1 MAGIGWFSI
10 RSALYIAGSL
20 FVGMI
25 VREYARAFVATRLG
39 DPTPRLWGRLTWN
52 PRSWFDPFGTGL
64 VPGLILVLWATASGV
79 YPPPAAY
86 GKPAPIDPSYLR
98 RPTRD
103 QVLIGLAGPCANI
116 ALGTIAGLALR
127 LISTPS
133 AVTLI
138 LILSAFEFTQFCLA
152 IFHLLPIPGL
162 DGARLVGLLLPADA
176 ARVYRDA
183 DRYLPLFVLLAIF
196 VLASVINGIVY
207 GLVDALCQLASG
219 VRCAPR

>member
-1 MAGIGWFSI
+1 VGGIGWLSV
-10 RSALYIAGSL
+10 RTALYIAGSL
-20 FVGMI
+20 LLGM
-25 VREYARAFVATRLG
+25 VAREYVRAFVATRLG

-86 GKPAPIDPSYLR
+86 GKPAPVDPSYLH

-103 QVLIGLAGPCANI
+103 QVLIGFAGPCANI
-116 ALGTIAGLALR
+116 ALGFVAGLALR
-127 LISTPS
+127 AISIPAAPT
-133 AVTLI
+133 VFVI
-138 LILSAFEFTQFCLA
+138 LQLFEFTQFCLA

-162 DGARLVGLLLPADA
+162 DGARLVGLLLPPDA

-207 GLVDALCQLASG
+207 GLVNALCQLASG
-219 VRCAPR
+219 TPCRP

>member
-1 MAGIGWFSI
+1 MGWLSI
-10 RSALYIAGSL
+10 RTALYIAGSL
-20 FVGMI
+20 LLGM
-25 VREYARAFVATRLG
+25 VAREYVRAFVATRLG

-86 GKPAPIDPSYLR
+86 GKPAPVDPAYLR

-103 QVLIGLAGPCANI
+103 QVLIGFAGPVANI
-116 ALGTIAGLALR
+116 ALGLVAGLALR
-127 LISTPS
+127 AVSAPS
-133 AVTLI
+133 APTVIVI
-138 LILSAFEFTQFCLA
+138 LRIFEFTQFCLA

-162 DGARLVGLLLPADA
+162 DGARLVGLLLPPDA

-207 GLVDALCQLASG
+207 GLVNALCQLASG
-219 VRCAPR
+219 TPCRP

>member
-1 MAGIGWFSI
+1 
-10 RSALYIAGSL
+10 
-20 FVGMI
+20 MI

-86 GKPAPIDPSYLR
+86 GKPAPIDPSYLP
-98 RPTRD
+98 RPTPE
-103 QVLIGLAGPCANI
+103 QVLLGLAGPCANI
-116 ALGTIAGLALR
+116 ALGAIAGLALR

-138 LILSAFEFTQFCLA
+138 LILEEFDFTHFVDA
-152 IFHLLPIPGL
+152 VFHLLPIPGL
-162 DGARLVGLLLPADA
+162 DGARLV
-176 ARVYRDA
+176 
-183 DRYLPLFVLLAIF
+183 
-196 VLASVINGIVY
+196 
-207 GLVDALCQLASG
+207 
-219 VRCAPR
+219 